1 MFRNL
6 FAAEWLKLRR
16 WPVAWAL
23 LGAFLVLMLLALALW
38 ALVLALHAGL
48 IGRSRLTALNAA
60 QLTQIERQL
69 SFPGILAQYSGTS
82 TAQAGCSPS
91 SSPLVH
97 SAVTTVGVPCVPFWC
112 GHRRVAPTCSPN
124 SRPC

>member
-69 SFPGILAQYSGTS
+69 SFPRHFWRS
-82 TAQAGCSPS
+82 TRAHQR
-91 SSPLVH
+91 
-97 SAVTTVGVPCVPFWC
+97 
-112 GHRRVAPTCSPN
+112 HRRAVRHLPRRWFT
-124 SRPC
+124 RR